1 MKTIFFIILFSAN
14 LFAFQTGQQS
24 ILPDTT
30 QIELRKFDAEQI
42 DAIKADPEFD
52 YERQSFSSISLVDII
67 LAWLWNNFFK
77 HILSPGTAS
86 FWEVLIYVFA
96 FATIVYLVRQFMKN
110 RLGQLFYKP
119 EKNGGNISSLSED
132 NIYETDLNRLL
143 DQAIKNQRFRNA
155 VRLLY
160 LISLKLLSDKNFILW
175 KIGKT
180 NHDYCGEIKSDLLKV
195 KFSSLTQLYEYVWY
209 GDFEITKS
217 RFETI
222 TTSFQQFNLSCGQA
236 E

>member
-24 ILPDTT
+24 ILPDST
-30 QIELRKFDAEQI
+30 QIECRKFDAEQI

-77 HILSPGTAS
+77 YLLSPGTAS

-110 RLGQLFYKP
+110 RFGQLFYKP
-119 EKNGGNISSLSED
+119 EINSGNISALSED

-143 DQAIKNQRFRNA
+143 EQAIKNQRFRNA

-180 NHDYCGEIKSDLLKV
+180 NHDYCSEIKSDLLKF

-222 TTSFQQFNLSCGQA
+222 TTSFQKFNLSCGQA